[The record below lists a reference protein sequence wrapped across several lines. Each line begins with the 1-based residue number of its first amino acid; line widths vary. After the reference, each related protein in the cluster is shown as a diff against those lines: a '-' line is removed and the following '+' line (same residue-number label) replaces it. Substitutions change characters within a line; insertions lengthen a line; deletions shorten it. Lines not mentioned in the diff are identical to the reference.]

1 MFAKIA
7 TQRLASCLEPGLI
20 TGAADEN
27 PSGIGTYFQA
37 ES

>member
-7 TQRLASCLEPGLI
+7 TQRLASCLGPGLI

-27 PSGIGTYFQA
+27 PIGIGTYSQA